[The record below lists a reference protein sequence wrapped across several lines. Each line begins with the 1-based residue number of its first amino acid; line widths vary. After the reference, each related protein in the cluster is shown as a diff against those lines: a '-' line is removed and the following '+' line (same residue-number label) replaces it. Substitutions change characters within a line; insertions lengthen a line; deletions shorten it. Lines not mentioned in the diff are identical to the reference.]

1 MIEGMSIFEL
11 REHEGDT
18 MNDLVAGEHHYARA
32 GSDRCSISRY
42 DSFMNLVEQRN

>member
-18 MNDLVAGEHHYARA
+18 MNDLVAGNTIMQERVLIGVQFLATTA
-32 GSDRCSISRY
+32 S
-42 DSFMNLVEQRN
+42 